1 MSYTSSPP
9 LSSATPMNISMFDL
23 DDEFTLVSTL
33 NPDAPAFVPSS
44 EYSAEYSFLLA
55 QVAEDSEEA
64 MRVDDLMGVF
74 HHLVGVYDSEHE
86 SLAEQFANADVPED
100 DDIAYL
106 LDREDSLRSGL
117 HVPAQK
123 PKGVTYGRKVNRSR
137 SRKPRG
143 VY

>member
-1 MSYTSSPP
+1 MTRNSKCLTAR
-9 LSSATPMNISMFDL
+9 LELKACRWC
-23 DDEFTLVSTL
+23 
-33 NPDAPAFVPSS
+33 
-44 EYSAEYSFLLA
+44 A
-55 QVAEDSEEA
+55 QQWSLPITA
-64 MRVDDLMGVF
+64 VDDLMGVF